1 MSDSAFPPILNELP
15 TNAKPPTYFRTNKF
29 TKGFQ
34 ALVNAYGVANYRE
47 VNPGLYT
54 TISFPFLFAVMFGDA
69 GHALF
74 VVLFA
79 AWMCWNEEKL
89 AKIKDEVIL
98 ASVLGQVDQVIVTT
112 ALWHF
117 RCLASYSVVVILFS

>member
-1 MSDSAFPPILNELP
+1 MSDSAFAPILNELP

-34 ALVNAYGVANYRE
+34 ALVSAYGVANYQE

-74 VVLFA
+74 VTLFA
-79 AWMCWNEEKL
+79 GWMCYNEAKL
-89 AKIKDEVIL
+89 AKIKDEVPFISCYL
-98 ASVLGQVDQVIVTT
+98 TIN
-112 ALWHF
+112 
-117 RCLASYSVVVILFS
+117 